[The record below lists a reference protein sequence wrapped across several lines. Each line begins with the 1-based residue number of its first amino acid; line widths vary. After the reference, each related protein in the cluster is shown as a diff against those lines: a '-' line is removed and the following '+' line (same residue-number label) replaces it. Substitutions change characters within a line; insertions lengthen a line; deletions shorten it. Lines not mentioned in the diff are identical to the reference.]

1 MMRERF
7 QQLWKSWGR
16 PMVFALLLCSSA
28 FLAGFWFTKGA
39 TAAGGLVTI
48 TVTYQ
53 DQE

>member
-1 MMRERF
+1 MKEKLG
-7 QQLWKSWGR
+7 QLWKNWGK
-16 PMVFALLLCSSA
+16 PVTFALLLCSSA

-53 DQE
+53 YQE